1 MNKGRITLVSNN
13 YWTLYKFRYDVIQ
26 MLVNEGYSIN
36 LIAKKDSYHKHF
48 SDENIKKYFLPFQE
62 RGKNIFNEI
71 KAFLAIHK
79 LHKEIDPEIV
89 FNFTLK
95 PNIYSSI
102 STRILGI
109 KTISMIT
116 GLGHVFI
123 QSNNFLKYAVI
134 NMLRISLKK
143 SNEIWF
149 TNKFDREYFRQ
160 QKIVTNQKT
169 FIVPGAGIKI
179 NNKSRS
185 RSRNYIDRKCSF
197 IMISRLLKEK
207 GVGEFLSAAKYFK
220 NDADKDFILIGA
232 HLDDNHHIP
241 RKILNKSIKDKVINY
256 HPYTDDVDSFLKKA
270 HCVIHPSYRE
280 GVSTVL
286 LEAASL
292 KIPIIT
298 TKVPGCIDII
308 LNKDYGFLC
317 EASDSKSLIKKIIE
331 FIDANDKNP
340 GSIDLKVNKVF
351 EHISKNFN
359 RESIIDK
366 FKLTAKQ
373 R

>member
-1 MNKGRITLVSNN
+1 MNRGSVTLVSNN

-26 MLVNEGYSIN
+26 MLVDEGYSVN
-36 LIAKKDSYHKHF
+36 LIAKKDSYHKYF
-48 SDENIKKYFLPFQE
+48 SNKNIKKYFLPLQE

-71 KAFLAIHK
+71 QTFLAIYK
-79 LHKEIDPEIV
+79 LHKRINPQIV

-116 GLGHVFI
+116 GLGHIFI
-123 QSNNFLKYAVI
+123 QKNNFLKYLVI
-134 NMLRISLKK
+134 NILRVSLKK
-143 SNEIWF
+143 SNEVWF

-160 QKIVTNQKT
+160 KSIIIDQKT

-179 NNKSRS
+179 NDQKISRQHI
-185 RSRNYIDRKCSF
+185 NGKCNF

-207 GVGEFLSAAKYFK
+207 GVSEFLSAAKYFK
-220 NDADKDFILIGA
+220 NDIEKNFILIGA
-232 HLDDNHHIP
+232 HSDDKYHISKKMLDECVEE
-241 RKILNKSIKDKVINY
+241 KIIQY
-256 HPYTDDVDSFLKKA
+256 HLYTDDIDGFLKRS
-270 HCVIHPSYRE
+270 HCIIHPSHRE

-298 TKVPGCIDII
+298 TKVPGCIDIV
-308 LNKDYGFLC
+308 LNEDYGFLC
-317 EASDSKSLIKKIIE
+317 EVSDSKSLIGKIIE
-331 FIDANDKNP
+331 FINENKKSP
-340 GSIDLKVNKVF
+340 ESIDLRTNKVF
-351 EHISKNFN
+351 EHVSENFN
-359 RESIIDK
+359 RKNIIEK
-366 FKLTAKQ
+366 FKSTVKQ
-373 R
+373 H

>member
-36 LIAKKDSYHKHF
+36 LIAKKDSYHANF
-48 SDENIKKYFLPFQE
+48 SHKNIKKHFLPLQE

-71 KAFLAIHK
+71 KTFLTIYK
-79 LHKEIDPEIV
+79 LHKEINPKIV

-102 STRILGI
+102 CTRILKI
-109 KTISMIT
+109 KTVSMIT

-123 QSNNFLKYAVI
+123 QKNIFLKYLVI

-160 QKIVTNQKT
+160 KKILTSQKT

-179 NNKSRS
+179 KNTKVLRK
-185 RSRNYIDRKCSF
+185 YIDKKCNF
-197 IMISRLLKEK
+197 IMVSRLLKEK
-207 GVGEFLSAAKYFK
+207 GIEEFLSAAKYFK
-220 NDADKDFILIGA
+220 SDQDKDFILIGA
-232 HLDDNHHIP
+232 HSDDNDHVSKKLLDHCVKEKLIY
-241 RKILNKSIKDKVINY
+241 Y
-256 HPYTDDVDSFLKKA
+256 HPHTNDVDSFLKKS
-270 HCVIHPSYRE
+270 HCIIHPSYRE
-280 GVSTVL
+280 GISTVL

-298 TKVPGCIDII
+298 TKVPGCIDIV
-308 LNKDYGFLC
+308 LSEDYGFLC
-317 EASDSKSLIKKIIE
+317 EASNSQSLIAKIIE
-331 FIDANDKNP
+331 FITIHKRDP
-340 GSIDLKVNKVF
+340 ESIDLKVNKVF
-351 EHISKNFN
+351 EHVSKNFN
-359 RESIIDK
+359 RENIIEK
-366 FKLTAKQ
+366 FKLTVQ
-373 R
+373 